1 MPKNYVVVDKRV
13 GRPSDGQHEHVTPRT
28 VNCLGIPG
36 TQFAVDEATKAGS
49 VFDALLKDLGSDK
62 IGLLTIL
69 AHGYFDPGPATEGIG
84 IEFGEDDI
92 LISNVQEL
100 FSRFQGKFQ
109 STRHGIN
116 IIGCA
121 VAGGEVFSR
130 PQGPLPACI
139 ADGIALCQFIADTA
153 GTAVRASPDIQNLAA
168 IIRSER
174 AGHTFDGGQMVPTS
188 TATVVDV
195 DPGPWEGRVWNFYPR
210 RGR

>member
-1 MPKNYVVVDKRV
+1 MPKNYIVVDTRV
-13 GRPSDGQHEHVTPRT
+13 GTPHDEQHERVAPRT
-28 VNCLGIPG
+28 VHCLGIPG
-36 TQFAVDEATKAGS
+36 TQFAVDEGTKAGP

-69 AHGYFDPGPATEGIG
+69 AHGYFDPGQATEGIG

-100 FSRFQGKFQ
+100 FGRFHGKFQ
-109 STRHGIN
+109 STQRGID

-130 PQGPLPACI
+130 AQPLRACI
-139 ADGIALCQFIADTA
+139 PDGIALCQFIADTA
-153 GTAVRASPDIQNLAA
+153 GTAVKASPDIQNLAQ
-168 IIRSER
+168 IIRTER
-174 AGHTFDGGQMVPTS
+174 AGHKFVGGQMTPTS

-195 DPGPWEGRVWNFYPR
+195 EPGPWEGRVWNFYPHR
-210 RGR
+210 RR

>member
-1 MPKNYVVVDKRV
+1 MPKNYIVVDKRV
-13 GRPSDGQHEHVTPRT
+13 GTPRDEQHEQVVPRT

-36 TQFAVDEATKAGS
+36 TQFAVDESTKAGP
-49 VFDALLKDLGSDK
+49 VFDALLKGLGSDK
-62 IGLLTIL
+62 IGVLTIL
-69 AHGYFDPGPATEGIG
+69 AHGYFDPGRATDGAGIQ
-84 IEFGEDDI
+84 FGEDDI

-100 FSRFQGKFQ
+100 FGRFLGKFQ
-109 STRHGIN
+109 STQHGIE

-130 PQGPLPACI
+130 PQPLRACI
-139 ADGIALCQFIADTA
+139 PDGIALCQFIADTA
-153 GTAVRASPDIQNLAA
+153 GTAVKASPDIQNLAH

-174 AGHTFDGGQMVPTS
+174 AGHKFVDGQMTPTN